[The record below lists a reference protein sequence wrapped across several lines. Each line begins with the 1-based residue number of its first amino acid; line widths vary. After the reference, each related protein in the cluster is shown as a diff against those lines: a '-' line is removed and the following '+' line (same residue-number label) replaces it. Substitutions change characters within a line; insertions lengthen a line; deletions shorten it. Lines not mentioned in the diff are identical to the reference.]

1 MGPKAVEKPGRGR
14 RTRHRS
20 VGGAGERPW
29 MNDRARRG
37 AGRKSRWGQWHGG
50 RVHETVAGKRLD
62 EGPKKVIISTETR
75 SLGKFEEMRL
85 GGQGMINNRLEEGV
99 E

>member
-37 AGRKSRWGQWHGG
+37 AGRNSRWGQCHGG
-50 RVHETVAGKRLD
+50 RVHETVAD
-62 EGPKKVIISTETR
+62 EGPEKVIISTETR
-75 SLGKFEEMRL
+75 SLGKFEESRMD
-85 GGQGMINNRLEEGV
+85 G
-99 E
+99 